1 MKHWPEDLLQDFS
14 TVADNGSVAG
24 WQRERLW
31 VKVLSDTLKLKLSLA
46 GAPRLSYASIEVAN

>member
-24 WQRERLW
+24 GERSLW
-31 VKVLSDTLKLKLSLA
+31 VMVLSDTLKLKLSLA